1 MSCPYARSAAV
12 TASAYASSSGAR
24 PHHPGRLAEMV
35 GEAVRDQVL
44 LNDMALLTRDPDE
57 VTDYLS
63 RIVLITPKE

>member
-1 MSCPYARSAAV
+1 
-12 TASAYASSSGAR
+12 
-24 PHHPGRLAEMV
+24 MV